1 MKWSELYHSEN
12 QPTDKDIGG
21 FIGNDL
27 WRELNAYLQ
36 ETYSIQP
43 KMTYS
48 NCSMGNG
55 LWKGWNVKY
64 QKSGKALCTLYPR
77 VGLFVAMV
85 VIGAKEMTEA
95 ELLIPMCNEY
105 TQKIFNGV
113 EVSMGGKWLAMEVTN
128 NDILSDVKSLIALR
142 MKSKQKIRKGEGK

>member
-1 MKWSELYHSEN
+1 MEWSELYHSEN
-12 QPTDKDIGG
+12 QPTDKEICG

-48 NCSMGNG
+48 NCSMDKGI
-55 LWKGWNVKY
+55 WKGWNVKF
-64 QKSGKALCTLYPR
+64 QKSGKALCTLYPKHGFFN
-77 VGLFVAMV
+77 VLV

-95 ELLIPMCNEY
+95 ELLVPFCCEY
-105 TQKIFNGV
+105 TQNLFN
-113 EVSMGGKWLAMEVTN
+113 ETETHMGGKWLMMCVMDAN
-128 NDILSDVKSLIALR
+128 ILEDVKKLVALR
-142 MKSKQKIRKGEGK
+142 VSPKYKKRKEENK

>member
-1 MKWSELYHSEN
+1 MEWSELYHSEN
-12 QPTDKDIGG
+12 QPTDKDICG

-27 WRELNAYLQ
+27 WRELNDYLQ

-48 NCSMGNG
+48 NCSMDKG

-77 VGLFVAMV
+77 AGHFVAMV

-95 ELLIPMCNEY
+95 ELLMPMCCEY
-105 TQKIFNGV
+105 TQKLFNG
-113 EVSMGGKWLAMEVTN
+113 MGVCMGSKWLVMEVAGD
-128 NDILSDVKSLIALR
+128 DIVSDVKRLITLR
-142 MKSKQKIRKGEGK
+142 VKPK

>member
-1 MKWSELYHSEN
+1 MTWSELYHSEN

-27 WRELNAYLQ
+27 WWEINAYLQ
-36 ETYSIQP
+36 ETYSVQP

-48 NCSMGNG
+48 NCAMDKG

-77 VGLFVAMV
+77 QGFFVALV

-95 ELLIPMCNEY
+95 ELLMPMCCEY
-105 TQKIFNGV
+105 TQKLFNDV
-113 EVSMGGKWLAMEVTN
+113 QVCMGGKWLAMEVTD
-128 NDILSDVKSLIALR
+128 NDILNDIKSLILLR
-142 MKSKQKIRKGEGK
+142 VKPKGNGQ